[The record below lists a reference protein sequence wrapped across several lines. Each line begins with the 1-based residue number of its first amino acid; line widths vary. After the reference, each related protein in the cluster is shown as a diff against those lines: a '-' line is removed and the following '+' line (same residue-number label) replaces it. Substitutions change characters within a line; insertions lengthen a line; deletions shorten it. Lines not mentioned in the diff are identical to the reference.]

1 MNASQLLPEGI
12 AENLR
17 FLLLEG
23 RNQLART
30 RDFLM
35 TPSETLAET
44 IAARE
49 PYINNLRRAIQR
61 KTFSPRKPA
70 VNNRTA
76 RTIRAAELVA
86 GAVEE
91 LADECL
97 RLVNQVSYLENDEV
111 LFLIEFDPYF
121 DPLLEALGR
130 LEGSLFELDPRA
142 ALRVCRAEGRLD
154 EAFERDL
161 GQAIE
166 DLEAGEH
173 AQTQVTL
180 LFLFRSLEEM
190 GDILLRAGEAV
201 LSACLGESIKVDRL
215 WAFDEALGEELPLE
229 ALRLNQVAETRSGAS
244 IRSVRRSGGQDAVIV
259 KDGHIEKLEVERA
272 CTERW
277 RSLNPALAPAV
288 HEFQRSGDQGAIVY
302 EYLPGQTFE
311 SLLLEA
317 DEVDVRCG
325 LDRLTESLHWV
336 WRETKAEQPTQAG
349 YVSQLE
355 ERLEAVYAVHPT
367 FRGPALQIGEL
378 ERPTFGRLLEEVRAL
393 ELENPAPFGV
403 LIHGDMNLDNL
414 LYNRESDQVHFLDLH
429 RSCLGDYVQDVSV
442 FLVSPLRLRILSSAL
457 RRRLSSASLR
467 FLSACRDFAAE
478 EGDETF
484 EVRLALG
491 LARSFATSTRFLLAT
506 DLANELFMRS
516 RYLLERVLS
525 SDPATFHL
533 PEEVLGD

>member
-1 MNASQLLPEGI
+1 MSGSQIPEGI

-17 FLLLEG
+17 FLILEG

-30 RDFLM
+30 RDYLL
-35 TPSETLAET
+35 TPSEALAET

-61 KTFSPRKPA
+61 KTFAPRRPA
-70 VNNRTA
+70 TDNRSA
-76 RTIRAAELVA
+76 RTLRAAELVA

-111 LFLIEFDPYF
+111 LFLIEFDGYF

-130 LEGSLFELDPRA
+130 LEGALFDLDARA

-161 GQAIE
+161 AQAIE

-215 WAFDEALGEELPLE
+215 WAFDEALGEELPIE
-229 ALRLNQVAETRSGAS
+229 ALRLNQIAETRSGAS
-244 IRSVRRSGGQDAVIV
+244 IRSVRARGGQDAVIV
-259 KDGHIEKLEVERA
+259 KDGHLEKLETERDR
-272 CTERW
+272 TERW
-277 RSLNPALAPAV
+277 RKLNPVLAPAV
-288 HEFQRSGDQGAIVY
+288 REFQRSGDQGAIVY

-317 DEVDVRCG
+317 DAVDVRFG
-325 LDRLTESLHWV
+325 LDRLAETLQWV
-336 WRETKAEQPTQAG
+336 WRETRSKKSRQAG
-349 YVSQLE
+349 YTGQLQD
-355 ERLEAVYAVHPT
+355 RLEAVYAVHPG
-367 FRGPALQIGEL
+367 FRDTPQQICGL
-378 ERPTFGRLLEEVRAL
+378 SWPTFAERLEEVAAL
-393 ELENPAPFGV
+393 EAKHPAPFGV
-403 LIHGDMNLDNL
+403 LIHGDLNLDNA
-414 LYNRESDQVHFLDLH
+414 LYHRETDQVHFLDLH
-429 RSCLGDYVQDVSV
+429 RSCNGDYVQDVSV

-457 RRRLSSASLR
+457 RQRLSAASRR
-467 FLSACRDFAAE
+467 FLTACRTFAAE

-484 EVRLALG
+484 ELRLALG

-525 SDPATFHL
+525 SDPATFRV

>member
-1 MNASQLLPEGI
+1 VSPSLLPEGI

-17 FLLLEG
+17 FLILEG
-23 RNQLART
+23 RTQIART
-30 RDFLM
+30 RDYLN
-35 TPSETLAET
+35 TPSEALAET

-61 KTFSPRKPA
+61 KSFAPRRPA
-70 VNNRTA
+70 ADTRSA
-76 RTIRAAELVA
+76 RTLRAAELVA
-86 GAVEE
+86 SAVEE

-111 LFLIEFDPYF
+111 LFLIEFGPYF

-130 LEGSLFELDPRA
+130 LEGALFDLDPRA
-142 ALRVCRAEGRLD
+142 ALRVCQAEGRLD

-161 GQAIE
+161 AQAIE

-215 WAFDEALGEELPLE
+215 WAFDEALGEDLPLE
-229 ALRLNQVAETRSGAS
+229 ALRLDQVAETRSGSS

-259 KDGHIEKLEVERA
+259 KDGRLEKLEAERA

-288 HEFQRSGDQGAIVY
+288 HEFQRLGDQGAIVY
-302 EYLPGQTFE
+302 EFLPGQTFE
-311 SLLLEA
+311 NLLLEA
-317 DEVDVRCG
+317 DEVDVRCA
-325 LDRLTESLHWV
+325 LDRLSESLQWV
-336 WRETKAEQPTQAG
+336 WRETKLKQPTQAG
-349 YVSQLE
+349 YLRQLE
-355 ERLEAVYAVHPT
+355 DRLDAVHAVHPT
-367 FRGPALQIGEL
+367 FREDAQEIGSL
-378 ERPTFGRLLEEVRAL
+378 SWPTFSQLLKEVAAL
-393 ELENPAPFGV
+393 EAKVPAPFGV
-403 LIHGDMNLDNL
+403 LIHGDLNLDNV
-414 LYNRESDQVHFLDLH
+414 LYNREGDQVHFLDLH

-442 FLVSPLRLRILSSAL
+442 FLVSPLRLRILSTAL
-457 RRRLSSASLR
+457 RQRLSRASIR
-467 FLSACRDFAAE
+467 FLSACRAFAKE

-484 EVRLALG
+484 EIRLALG

-506 DLANELFMRS
+506 DLAKELFMRS
-516 RYLLERVLS
+516 RYLLERVQS
-525 SDPATFHL
+525 SDPTSFHL